1 MAALGRALLSFV
13 YPPHCI
19 LCDKLIGSWAQAEA
33 GICPGCVSAVREQPR
48 ERCLRCSSPLS
59 TQSTPGSLALSA
71 ASSGC
76 PTCASWPV
84 DRGFGRAISL
94 GAFDGPLRDAVHALK
109 FRGNRK
115 IGGILGRCLGASHEM
130 TELNALIPVPLH
142 AARQRERGYNQA
154 ELIGRGFQQAKETSL
169 ISGALVRAR
178 ATAQQA
184 QTASA
189 EERAHNLAGAFVAR
203 GRELEAIR
211 SGGIAGVVDDV
222 LTTGATV
229 DACGRAILEVRPD
242 LRVIAIV
249 VAITP

>member
-1 MAALGRALLSFV
+1 VAALGRALLSFV

-33 GICPGCVSAVREQPR
+33 GICPACVTAIREQPR
-48 ERCLRCSSPLS
+48 ERCLRCSSPLGTKS
-59 TQSTPGSLALSA
+59 TVP
-71 ASSGC
+71 SGC

-84 DRGFGRAISL
+84 DCGYERAISL
-94 GAFDGPLRDAVHALK
+94 GSFDGPLRDAVHALK
-109 FRGNRK
+109 FKGNRK
-115 IGGILGRCLGASHEM
+115 IGRVLGQWLGASESEFE
-130 TELNALIPVPLH
+130 ELDALIPVPLH
-142 AARQRERGYNQA
+142 PSRQRDRGYNQA

-249 VAITP
+249 AAITP

>member
-1 MAALGRALLSFV
+1 MDCG
-13 YPPHCI
+13 Y
-19 LCDKLIGSWAQAEA
+19 E
-33 GICPGCVSAVREQPR
+33 
-48 ERCLRCSSPLS
+48 
-59 TQSTPGSLALSA
+59 
-71 ASSGC
+71 
-76 PTCASWPV
+76 
-84 DRGFGRAISL
+84 RAISL
-94 GAFDGPLRDAVHALK
+94 GSFDGPLRDAVHALK
-109 FRGNRK
+109 FKGNRK
-115 IGGILGRCLGASHEM
+115 IGRVLGQWLGASESEFE
-130 TELNALIPVPLH
+130 ELDALIPVPLH
-142 AARQRERGYNQA
+142 PSRQRDRGYNQA

-249 VAITP
+249 AAITP